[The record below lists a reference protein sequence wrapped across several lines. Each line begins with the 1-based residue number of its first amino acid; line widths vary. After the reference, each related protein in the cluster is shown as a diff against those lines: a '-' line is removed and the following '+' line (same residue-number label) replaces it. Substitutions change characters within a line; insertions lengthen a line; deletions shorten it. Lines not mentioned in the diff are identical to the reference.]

1 MSVNAL
7 QSSSLGSVTNN
18 AIKSSSPSQMKDE
31 FLQLL
36 VAQIKNQDPLNPM
49 DGTEYV
55 AQLAQLSTVEGIEN
69 MSQLQNQNNILM
81 DTLQVL
87 QSTQLVGKD
96 VSVST
101 DQISLKEND
110 TVKGSF
116 SMPGSAEEVQVI
128 ARDPSGKIVEAVN
141 LGTLIGGQHNFTL
154 PELKK
159 GDYILEV
166 VALNGETTKN
176 FQPSVTRTVEKIIVP
191 SDGGSDIRLNVDG
204 IGLVSLFS
212 INEFLGEK
220 S

>member
-128 ARDPSGKIVEAVN
+128 ARDPSGKIVESVN
-141 LGTLIGGQHNFTL
+141 LGTLIGGQHDFTL

-212 INEFLGEK
+212 INEFLGGK

>member
-1 MSVNAL
+1 
-7 QSSSLGSVTNN
+7 
-18 AIKSSSPSQMKDE
+18 MKDE

-36 VAQIKNQDPLNPM
+36 VAQIQNQDPLNPM

-128 ARDPSGKIVEAVN
+128 ARDPSGKIVESVN
-141 LGTLIGGQHNFTL
+141 MGTLIGGQHEFTL

>member
-36 VAQIKNQDPLNPM
+36 VAQIQNQDPLNPM

-128 ARDPSGKIVEAVN
+128 ARDPSGKIVESVN
-141 LGTLIGGQHNFTL
+141 MGTLIGGQHEFTL